1 MNTHTQD
8 QIRQMFDWWTV
19 NVIHM
24 NWSLVSVMIVFSR
37 TLVSCWT
44 LVDPE
49 IVSIPRVQCP
59 AVSWRMWCRTPPA
72 SLLHH
77 CSCPAPAQCLISCIS
92 AACSVKC
99 AVHWPP
105 NNHQDWGYW
114 TLISASTPLHQYDE
128 LFLVKVQMKSFNLLN
143 FLAVQYL
150 LFYFYIHVTSLF
162 IITINACDAIVS
174 KRKAYRR
181 IEPNASKLYN
191 SSYDRISGYNIS
203 YKIDSPYSWSIF
215 TIASNTMVAMLAH
228 YNKSHCI
235 VQLLLARPWVPPPIP
250 TPQ

>member
-37 TLVSCWT
+37 TLVLDTGGSWDCLHPQGSMSC
-44 LVDPE
+44 
-49 IVSIPRVQCP
+49 SILEDVMQD
-59 AVSWRMWCRTPPA
+59 TT
-72 SLLHH
+72 SLAAAPLQLSCTSSMFDFLHLR
-77 CSCPAPAQCLISCIS
+77 CLQ
-92 AACSVKC
+92 C

-128 LFLVKVQMKSFNLLN
+128 LFLAKVQMKSFNLLN

-174 KRKAYRR
+174 KRKAYQTT
-181 IEPNASKLYN
+181 EPNASKLY
-191 SSYDRISGYNIS
+191 
-203 YKIDSPYSWSIF
+203 
-215 TIASNTMVAMLAH
+215 AV
-228 YNKSHCI
+228 
-235 VQLLLARPWVPPPIP
+235 
-250 TPQ
+250 